1 MCTVTSPGNLFPD
14 YTGLPTLLAG
24 VFGQGVGG
32 SVAGCRSD
40 ARGLRT
46 SAKSTYSNTG
56 LVAQGD
62 LSGMV
67 THPVMYG
74 GARHGMHTLPS
85 SRQVDRPISQ
95 VSTA

>member
-1 MCTVTSPGNLFPD
+1 MFPD

-24 VFGQGVGG
+24 VFGQSVGG

-46 SAKSTYSNTG
+46 SAKSAYSITG
-56 LVAQGD
+56 LVGQGD

-67 THPVMYG
+67 THPMIYG
-74 GARHGMHTLPS
+74 GAGHGMHTLPS
-85 SRQVDRPISQ
+85 SGQVDRPISQ
-95 VSTA
+95 VSTAQHDS